1 MQIPEGYDLLPTR
14 SRENAKAAL
23 ALAVERGVP
32 ESSVLTTQDGYLIP
46 LGSRAAEVE
55 DLEADTD
62 EADTESDDTESD
74 SPDVIESA
82 PGSENEEP
90 VIIEGEPITLPVASA
105 TKGEFEAFAEKHG
118 IDLSEA
124 KNNED
129 RHAAIQ
135 AWFEKLPVL
144 GSEEQKEN

>member
-1 MQIPEGYDLLPTR
+1 MQIPEGYDLLPER

-46 LGSRAAEVE
+46 LGSQT
-55 DLEADTD
+55 ADESLDGDVD
-62 EADTESDDTESD
+62 ESNGQN
-74 SPDVIESA
+74 VIETA

-90 VIIEGEPITLPVASA
+90 VVIDGETIALPVASA
-105 TKGEFEAFAEKHG
+105 TKGDLEAFAEKHG

-124 KNNED
+124 KNNDD

>member
-1 MQIPEGYDLLPTR
+1 MQIPEGYDLLPER

-46 LGSRAAEVE
+46 LGSQTADES
-55 DLEADTD
+55 LEGDVD
-62 EADTESDDTESD
+62 ESNGQN
-74 SPDVIESA
+74 VIETA
-82 PGSENEEP
+82 PGSENEKP
-90 VIIEGEPITLPVASA
+90 VVIEGETIALPVASA
-105 TKGEFEAFAEKHG
+105 TKGDLEAFAEKHG

-124 KNNED
+124 KNNDD

>member
-1 MQIPEGYDLLPTR
+1 MQIPEGYDLLPNR

-46 LGSRAAEVE
+46 LGSQATEVD

-62 EADTESDDTESD
+62 ESDTDGQ
-74 SPDVIESA
+74 DVIESA

-90 VIIEGEPITLPVASA
+90 VIIEGEDITPPVASA

-118 IDLSEA
+118 IDLSGA

-135 AWFEKLPVL
+135 AWFEKLPTL
-144 GSEEQKEN
+144 GSEDQKEN

>member
-1 MQIPEGYDLLPTR
+1 MQIPEGYDLLPTC

-62 EADTESDDTESD
+62 EADTESD

-90 VIIEGEPITLPVASA
+90 IVIEGEPITLPVASA
-105 TKGEFEAFAEKHG
+105 TKGDLEAFAEKHG
-118 IDLSEA
+118 VDLSEA

-135 AWFEKLPVL
+135 AWFEKLPAL